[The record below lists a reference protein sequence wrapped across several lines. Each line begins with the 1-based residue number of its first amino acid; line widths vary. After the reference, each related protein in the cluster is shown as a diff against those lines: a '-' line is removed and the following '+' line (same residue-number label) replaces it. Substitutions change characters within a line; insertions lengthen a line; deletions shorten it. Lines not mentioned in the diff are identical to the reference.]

1 MKKFKSIEDVWHFL
15 EQLPMFSKV
24 GASAS
29 NFGIENIRSFC
40 SAIGNPQEQ
49 IKTIHIAGT
58 NGKGTVTLLLEAI
71 YRENGYTT
79 GAFTSPHLLKYNER
93 VKISGKDISD
103 DKLLEFFQTFEIQL
117 KKIPLTYFELS
128 TAFAFWAFAD
138 AQVDIA
144 IIEAGLGGRLDS
156 TNIIIPECTVI
167 TSIGLDHQA
176 MLGSTKNEIAVEK
189 SGIIK
194 KGIPLILGNIEGL
207 ELQEIVK
214 IAYQKHSEI
223 IYSSNYN
230 ATFNKGEVYL
240 KFSGKPIQTNFI
252 EPINASNI
260 ATVKSI
266 IDALDSKFPVND
278 ELFRKVIET
287 FPGVPARFEKLLAD
301 RDWYFTGAHNADA
314 ITSLMN
320 AMNRFHDCKI
330 NFILSF
336 MKDKISL
343 GTMHPFKGFEN
354 LYFYEQQQG
363 RAAKLMDISTFLNVK
378 PIKES
383 SFKRILQ
390 EMKLEVV
397 IFAGS
402 FYFYPIVKRWMT
414 HFH

>member
-1 MKKFKSIEDVWHFL
+1 MKNFKSIEDVWHFL

-24 GASAS
+24 GVLAS
-29 NFGIENIRSFC
+29 NFGLENIRSFC
-40 SAIGNPQEQ
+40 SAIGNPQDQ
-49 IKTIHIAGT
+49 LKTIHIAGT

-71 YRENGYTT
+71 YRESGYLT

-93 VKISGKDISD
+93 VKISGKDLSD
-103 DKLLEFFQTFEIQL
+103 QKLLEFFQRFEVQL
-117 KKIPLTYFELS
+117 NKSSLTYFELS
-128 TAFAFWAFAD
+128 TALAFWAFAD

-156 TNIIIPECTVI
+156 TNIITPECSVI

-176 MLGSTKNEIAVEK
+176 ILGSTKKEIAVEK

-194 KGIPLILGNIEGL
+194 EGIPVIIGNIEGL
-207 ELQEIVK
+207 ELQEVVK
-214 IAYQKHSEI
+214 IAHQKHSEI
-223 IYSSNYN
+223 IYSSTYD
-230 ATFNKGEVYL
+230 ATFKKGEVYL
-240 KFSGKPIQTNFI
+240 KFSDKPIQTKFI
-252 EPINASNI
+252 EPINALNI

-266 IDALDSKFPVND
+266 IDALDSNFPVD
-278 ELFRKVIET
+278 DMLFKQAVEA
-287 FPGVPARFEKLLAD
+287 FPGVLARFEKLLSN

-320 AMNRFHDCKI
+320 AMNRFVHRKKH
-330 NFILSF
+330 FILSF

-343 GTMHPFKGFEN
+343 ETMQPFQYFEN
-354 LYFYEQQQG
+354 LYFYEQQG
-363 RAAKLMDISTFLNVK
+363 DRAAKLMDVSTFLNVK
-378 PIKES
+378 SINET
-383 SFKRILQ
+383 SFKIILQ
-390 EMKLEVV
+390 EMKQEVV